1 MSKNNLNQSR
11 RVSKVSYRELYLAHR
26 GTTRRD
32 PFLGMGLAN
41 LTIPP
46 PKNPSF
52 DTQCHKSPPLIT
64 YETQSIEDRF
74 NWEAKD

>member
-1 MSKNNLNQSR
+1 M
-11 RVSKVSYRELYLAHR
+11 SYRELYKAHR
-26 GTTRRD
+26 RSTRKD

-52 DTQCHKSPPLIT
+52 DIQGHKYSPLIT
-64 YETQSIEDRF
+64 YETQSIQDRF
-74 NWEAKD
+74 MWEEKN